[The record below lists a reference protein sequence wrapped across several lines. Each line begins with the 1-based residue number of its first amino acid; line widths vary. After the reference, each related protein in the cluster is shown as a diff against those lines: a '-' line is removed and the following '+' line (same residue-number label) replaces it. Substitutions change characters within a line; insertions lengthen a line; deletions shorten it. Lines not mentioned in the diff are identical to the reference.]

1 MTSFAL
7 RKFMS
12 GLRARYHFW
21 SGRRAYRAGRI
32 RTAGRHLDEALSRGH
47 ASFDAYLLLGKI
59 AYRERD
65 MRRAAELF
73 HQARCADPGRY
84 ALEGF
89 PDDFI
94 ASLRARPEAAPRLH
108 YRIVIE
114 PRGQAQAPAG
124 ARERSAALR
133 TSRPAGAQGDFTTR
147 EEAERLRHLPAI
159 RPGEGSEVDWDDVA
173 KKLFDD

>member
-1 MTSFAL
+1 MTSIAL
-7 RKFMS
+7 RRFLS

-47 ASFDAYLLLGKI
+47 ASFDAFLLLGKI

-65 MRRAAELF
+65 LRRAAELF

-89 PDDFI
+89 PEDFI
-94 ASLRARPEAAPRLH
+94 ASLRRQPEHLPRLQ

-114 PRGQAQAPAG
+114 PRRESATP
-124 ARERSAALR
+124 AREPSAALR
-133 TSRPAGAQGDFTTR
+133 TSKPQSAGDFTSR
-147 EEAERLRHLPAI
+147 EEAERLRHLPVI
-159 RPGEGSEVDWDDVA
+159 RPGEGADIDWDSEA
-173 KKLFDD
+173 RKIFE

>member
-65 MRRAAELF
+65 LRRAAELF
-73 HQARCADPGRY
+73 HQARCSDPGRY

-94 ASLRARPEAAPRLH
+94 ASLRQKPEATPRLH

-114 PRGQAQAPAG
+114 PRRENLTPA
-124 ARERSAALR
+124 ARREQLAALQ
-133 TSRPAGAQGDFTTR
+133 TSKPAALGDFTSR

-159 RPGEGSEVDWDDVA
+159 RPGEGSDVDWDDIA
-173 KKLFDD
+173 KRLFDA